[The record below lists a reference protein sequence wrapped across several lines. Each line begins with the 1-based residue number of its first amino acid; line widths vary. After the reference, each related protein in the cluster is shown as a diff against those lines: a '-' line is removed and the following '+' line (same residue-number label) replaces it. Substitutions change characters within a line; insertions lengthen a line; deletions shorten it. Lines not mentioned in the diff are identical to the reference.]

1 MISQGY
7 KYTVIIHANGIVAN
21 KVVLFFGL
29 DQAEQ
34 NNCIRSAGLSLAESI
49 NVNTQILAA
58 NKFTLGREVVFL
70 SQIAYTRSIW
80 SGKTN
85 HVG

>member
-7 KYTVIIHANGIVAN
+7 KYTVILHDNGIVAN
-21 KVVLFFGL
+21 KAVLFFGL

-34 NNCIRSAGLSLAESI
+34 NNVRSAGLSLAESI

-85 HVG
+85 HVR

>member
-34 NNCIRSAGLSLAESI
+34 NNVRHCQQSTARTATPERRPLERR
-49 NVNTQILAA
+49 
-58 NKFTLGREVVFL
+58 TLVP
-70 SQIAYTRSIW
+70 I
-80 SGKTN
+80 
-85 HVG
+85 

>member
-34 NNCIRSAGLSLAESI
+34 NNVRSAGLSLAESI

>member
-7 KYTVIIHANGIVAN
+7 KYTVILHDNGIVAN
-21 KVVLFFGL
+21 KAVLFFGL

-34 NNCIRSAGLSLAESI
+34 NNYVRSAGLSLAESI

-58 NKFTLGREVVFL
+58 NKFT
-70 SQIAYTRSIW
+70 
-80 SGKTN
+80 
-85 HVG
+85 

>member
-34 NNCIRSAGLSLAESI
+34 NNVRSAGLSLAESI

-85 HVG
+85 HVR

>member
-7 KYTVIIHANGIVAN
+7 KYIVIIHANGIVAN

-34 NNCIRSAGLSLAESI
+34 NNVRSAGLSLAESI

-85 HVG
+85 HVR